1 MSFFQISTSS
11 TDQILATMS
20 GLFDSVSPILLII
33 ISLALGFWIISLVV
47 GVSNPKETRYTVD
60 EYEAKQR
67 KAERYRKNR
76 DQEHISLTPEEEF
89 FEFGDYDEEF

>member
-33 ISLALGFWIISLVV
+33 ISLALGFWIISLML
-47 GVSNPKETRYTVD
+47 GISSPKETRYTV
-60 EYEAKQR
+60 EEFEAKQR
-67 KAERYRKNR
+67 KAEKYRKSR
-76 DQEHISLTPEEEF
+76 DQEHILLTPEEEY
-89 FEFGDYDEEF
+89 FEFGDYNDEF